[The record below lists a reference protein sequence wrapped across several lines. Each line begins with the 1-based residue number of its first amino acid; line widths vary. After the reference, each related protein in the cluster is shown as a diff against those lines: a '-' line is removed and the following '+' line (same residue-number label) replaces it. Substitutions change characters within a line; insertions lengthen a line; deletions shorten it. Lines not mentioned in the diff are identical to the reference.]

1 MRVTKCRH
9 KSDSTP
15 VGLSKVNPEDLRWDI
30 LRQVWSK
37 NLYNVKRLCSFL
49 LPRVIT
55 SWVIFFLFFFL
66 FRSVGQ
72 SASVQLFRRINF
84 NRPHTMKKKNL
95 LSFSVIRVVFTVSK
109 SVVLHNYVNVAE
121 RDRGENASISRK
133 TKNHRT
139 SLRKTPLNK
148 RQKNKLIFKTIPIW
162 STVLK
167 KTKNCSWN
175 HESAIL

>member
-1 MRVTKCRH
+1 MGHFKT
-9 KSDSTP
+9 
-15 VGLSKVNPEDLRWDI
+15 GLIGKLV
-30 LRQVWSK
+30 QCQK
-37 NLYNVKRLCSFL
+37 AL
-49 LPRVIT
+49 LLSIATRDNFM
-55 SWVIFFLFFFL
+55 SNLFFFL
-66 FRSVGQ
+66 FCSVQ
-72 SASVQLFRRINF
+72 SANPLQF
-84 NRPHTMKKKNL
+84 NSFVASTLTDLTPWKKNL
-95 LSFSVIRVVFTVSK
+95 LSFSVISVVFTVSK

-148 RQKNKLIFKTIPIW
+148 RRKNKLIFKTIPIW

-167 KTKNCSWN
+167 KQTKNCSWN

>member
-1 MRVTKCRH
+1 MGHFKT
-9 KSDSTP
+9 
-15 VGLSKVNPEDLRWDI
+15 GLIEKLVQCQKALLLSIATRDNFM
-30 LRQVWSK
+30 S
-37 NLYNVKRLCSFL
+37 NLFSFSFFCS
-49 LPRVIT
+49 V
-55 SWVIFFLFFFL
+55 
-66 FRSVGQ
+66 Q
-72 SASVQLFRRINF
+72 SANPLQF
-84 NRPHTMKKKNL
+84 NSFVASTLTDLTPWKKKNL
-95 LSFSVIRVVFTVSK
+95 LSFSVISVVFTVSK

-167 KTKNCSWN
+167 KKKKCSWN